1 MNATHFSI
9 LGEPT
14 RLKILKELA
23 IGDHNV
29 GELVDKLNLSQP
41 AISKHLRVLR
51 EAGFVDCQV
60 AGQRRIYRIDSAQ
73 FKAIDD
79 WLRPYRRLWSDN
91 LDALEKFL
99 DHEEKS

>member
-1 MNATHFSI
+1 MNPPHFTI

-14 RLKILKELA
+14 RLKILEELA
-23 IGDHNV
+23 IGDRNV

-51 EAGFVDCQV
+51 EAGFVDCKI

-79 WLRPYRRLWSDN
+79 WLQPYRTLWSGN
-91 LDALEKFL
+91 LDALEQFL
-99 DHEEKS
+99 DHEENS